1 MRAIAQSLDDA
12 EIAAL
17 AAYYAARGS
26 EATK

>member
-1 MRAIAQSLDDA
+1 MRAIAQGLDDA

-26 EATK
+26 DAAK